1 MFSFIGLASSWCLLT
16 ETETL
21 VKQTSLLHS
30 FLSAYWMSWGEQ
42 LPPSCVPSAM
52 IVSLILDPYNRVR
65 RSRDNSMNKAN
76 PFFTLCLLGV
86 VTVKK
91 KKKFKSHCSRSN
103 IQGDELEAVSPCL
116 PLFLL
121 SLLSLPSLTDPI
133 PKIPLLQTKM
143 KLLIFIYLIVY
154 SSTTKPPM
162 NIMNIITL
170 SLKEIISSFG
180 SSPGHYRHM
189 VLQLA

>member
-91 KKKFKSHCSRSN
+91 KKKSLSHTA
-103 IQGDELEAVSPCL
+103 AVVTSKVMNWKQCL

-121 SLLSLPSLTDPI
+121 FLLSLPSLTDPI

-143 KLLIFIYLIVY
+143 ELLIFIYLIVY

-162 NIMNIITL
+162 NIMNIIIL

>member
-30 FLSAYWMSWGEQ
+30 FFSAYWMSWGEQ

-76 PFFTLCLLGV
+76 PFFTLCFLGV

-91 KKKFKSHCSRSN
+91 KKKSLSHTA
-103 IQGDELEAVSPCL
+103 AVVTSKVMNWKQCL

>member
-91 KKKFKSHCSRSN
+91 KKSLSHTAAVVTSKVMNWKQCLPVSLSSCSPYFLSPHLQILFLKSHYCKPRWSSWF
-103 IQGDELEAVSPCL
+103 SYTW
-116 PLFLL
+116 LF
-121 SLLSLPSLTDPI
+121 I
-133 PKIPLLQTKM
+133 PAQQNHQWI
-143 KLLIFIYLIVY
+143 
-154 SSTTKPPM
+154 
-162 NIMNIITL
+162 
-170 SLKEIISSFG
+170 
-180 SSPGHYRHM
+180 
-189 VLQLA
+189 